1 MIGRG
6 VHVTI
11 AEDILKVKY
20 TKFKENLLFTFRG
33 KTFCYDIFIVYH
45 SLLSVFLMHN
55 PVCFPPLHSIF
66 SGRS

>member
-1 MIGRG
+1 MAIATLRNRESVCLQTFPRSMIGRG

-11 AEDILKVKY
+11 AEDILKVNY

-45 SLLSVFLMHN
+45 S
-55 PVCFPPLHSIF
+55 
-66 SGRS
+66 